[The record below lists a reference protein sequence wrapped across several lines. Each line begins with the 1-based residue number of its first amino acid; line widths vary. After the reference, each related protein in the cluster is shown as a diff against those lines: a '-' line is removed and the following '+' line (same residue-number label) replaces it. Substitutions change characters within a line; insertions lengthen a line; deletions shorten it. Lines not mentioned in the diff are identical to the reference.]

1 MTEPGADRVD
11 PSGVVAHHNG
21 TRSGAVSDVVQR
33 TGRRAGREATEHKD
47 TLGRVG
53 LAGKGVLYG
62 VIGLLALQLAI
73 GSPDEEA
80 SPQGALQWIG
90 DQPLGKFLLV
100 ALTAS
105 LFALAAWRLLDAWRG
120 DPVEGNETKDR
131 ARFAVQGVVYLGLAV
146 GALSATI
153 ANWGGSSGG
162 AGGESGSSQ
171 QQATGVILD
180 WPGGRWLVAAAGVAL
195 IAYALYVA
203 KHHAVDAAFMERL
216 STTSDTVERFGR
228 AGYAA
233 RSVVWA
239 VVGVLLIQAA
249 ASYDPG
255 QAGGLSTAL
264 RELASSGWGRW
275 LLVGVAAGLFSF
287 GAFCIAEARYRRA
300 A

>member
-1 MTEPGADRVD
+1 
-11 PSGVVAHHNG
+11 
-21 TRSGAVSDVVQR
+21 
-33 TGRRAGREATEHKD
+33 
-47 TLGRVG
+47 
-53 LAGKGVLYG
+53 
-62 VIGLLALQLAI
+62 
-73 GSPDEEA
+73 
-80 SPQGALQWIG
+80 
-90 DQPLGKFLLV
+90 
-100 ALTAS
+100 
-105 LFALAAWRLLDAWRG
+105 
-120 DPVEGNETKDR
+120 
-131 ARFAVQGVVYLGLAV
+131 
-146 GALSATI
+146 
-153 ANWGGSSGG
+153 
-162 AGGESGSSQ
+162 
-171 QQATGVILD
+171 
-180 WPGGRWLVAAAGVAL
+180 
-195 IAYALYVA
+195 
-203 KHHAVDAAFMERL
+203 MERL